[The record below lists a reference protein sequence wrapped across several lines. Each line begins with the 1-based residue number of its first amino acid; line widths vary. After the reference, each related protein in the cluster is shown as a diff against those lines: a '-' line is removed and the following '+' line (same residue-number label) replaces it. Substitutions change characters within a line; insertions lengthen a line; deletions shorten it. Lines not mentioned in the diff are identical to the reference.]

1 MSYIYVTG
9 PAILLLTALFT
20 GLSFVAYGAL
30 VPQSVKTIALVSNR
44 RRGFLLM
51 VLVIVL
57 IIASVAGVFT
67 MAKQYVAQATFTEAR
82 AKATTPAEFQ
92 QVTAEAYQQY
102 QDDTFL
108 IAIAQ
113 ARLVE
118 LQSMLALE
126 KPSEQD
132 QEKFVAIARQ
142 AVLEAEEAIRLDD
155 SNPAGHAT
163 LADIF
168 SVLAIAG
175 FQDAPDRVA
184 AKLED
189 ARFRDPLNPIYSMAE
204 ASLAIRLNDSGKAR
218 EKIAKALELK
228 RNYSEALFLLSQIDV
243 KDGKIDDAA
252 NTARQIITLEPNN
265 PTRYY
270 QLGVLLAAKKDLPA
284 SIEAYEAALQLD
296 KNFANARYML
306 ALTYLD
312 SNRLDDALTQLKIV
326 RETNP
331 DNKQLADLISQ
342 LETNGYI
349 PQAEGGLEGSVN
361 EVAPGQEGDTITS
374 PTDPNTNL
382 VTPVN
387 TVPTPQQNQSA
398 NQSAQ

>member
-1 MSYIYVTG
+1 V
-9 PAILLLTALFT
+9 
-20 GLSFVAYGAL
+20 
-30 VPQSVKTIALVSNR
+30 ALVSNR

-57 IIASVAGVFT
+57 IIVSVSGVFT
-67 MAKQYVAQATFTEAR
+67 MAKQYVAQATFTKAR
-82 AKATTPAEFQ
+82 AEATTPAEFQ
-92 QVTAEAYQQY
+92 QMTSEAFQQY

-118 LQSMLALE
+118 LQSILAME
-126 KPSEQD
+126 KPSEQE
-132 QEKFVAIARQ
+132 QEKFIATARQ
-142 AVLEAEEAIRLDD
+142 AVIEAQEAIKIDD
-155 SNPAGHAT
+155 SNPAAHAT
-163 LADIF
+163 LAD
-168 SVLAIAG
+168 VYGMLAIAG
-175 FQDAPDRVA
+175 FEDAPDRVS

-189 ARFRDPLNPIYSMAE
+189 ARWRDPLNPIYAMGE
-204 ASLAIRLNDSGKAR
+204 ASLAIRLNDSAKAR

-252 NTARQIITLEPNN
+252 NTARQIIALEPNN

-284 SIEAYEAALQLD
+284 SIEAYETALQLD

-312 SNRLDDALTQLKIV
+312 SNRLEDALTQLRIV
-326 RETNP
+326 RESNQ
-331 DNKQLADLISQ
+331 DNKQLSDLITQ
-342 LETNGYI
+342 LETNGYV
-349 PQAEGGLEGSVN
+349 PKAEGGLEGSVN
-361 EVAPGQEGDTITS
+361 EATPGQEGDAVTS

-387 TVPTPQQNQSA
+387 TVPAAEQNQAAAS
-398 NQSAQ
+398 QPAQ